1 MEWIV
6 IIFVFA
12 IILHWNKSKTDR
24 QTSLNQKKV
33 DLSSIK
39 LSTEQKELFDKINS
53 SNDHILVTGKAGTGK
68 SSLLQYLKHCSSK
81 NLVVVAP
88 TGVAALNVQGQ
99 TIHSFFKI
107 PPSFNSKGIL
117 ILDDRRKLVLKNIDA
132 VVIDE
137 VSMVR
142 ADLMDTV
149 DRILKHARS
158 SQLPFGGVQ
167 MIMFGD
173 MYQLPPVVED
183 PELFKYFSANHGGFY
198 FFNAHVWH
206 SANLKI
212 YQLKTIFRQKDE
224 KFKRILNAIRTGKIS
239 NNILNELNSR
249 VIQNPPTEDML
260 TLAITNQS
268 VSEINHHRL
277 DALDEKLYEY
287 KANMEG
293 RIENSFF
300 PTEETLYLKKGAQVM
315 LVKNDTNKRWVN
327 GTVGHI
333 HSLRKN
339 EIEVDIDGN
348 IYSIPQ
354 DTWKRIQYIYNEEEG
369 IIDEETISSFTQF
382 PIKLAWAVT
391 IHKSQGQTYNSV
403 IIDMGSGAFAHGQ
416 TYVALS
422 RCTSLKGIHLK
433 RRVLKEDIIIDPA
446 IINFMRFGKTK
457 SRSS

>member
-260 TLAITNQS
+260 TLAITNQ
-268 VSEINHHRL
+268 
-277 DALDEKLYEY
+277 
-287 KANMEG
+287 
-293 RIENSFF
+293 FF